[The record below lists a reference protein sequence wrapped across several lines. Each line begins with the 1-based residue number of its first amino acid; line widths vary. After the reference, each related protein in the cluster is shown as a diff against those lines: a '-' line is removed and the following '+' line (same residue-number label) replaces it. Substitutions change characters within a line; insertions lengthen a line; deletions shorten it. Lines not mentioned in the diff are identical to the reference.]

1 MAEKSMSLSA
11 EELDLVEFL
20 VTQVASLSSSL
31 AVEMTCDVVIDVS
44 TALPP
49 LAREAVDL

>member
-1 MAEKSMSLSA
+1 MSLST

-31 AVEMTCDVVIDVS
+31 AVEMTCDVVIAMS
-44 TALPP
+44 TALPL
-49 LAREAVDL
+49 LAHEAVDL